1 MFNFPT
7 ELLHVQQKCIS
18 FMHEIAIVMQLDFK
32 VMRQHENK
40 IRVFTTSK
48 FEVNMQMFQ
57 N

>member
-40 IRVFTTSK
+40 ILVFTTSK
-48 FEVNMQMFQ
+48 FEVKMQMFK